1 MSRISQIIVST
12 TIVAGLASAA
22 FGQATA
28 FRGTHIG
35 FNTAT
40 GAAGEQLELI
50 TGYGTSGAPESEQWA
65 YRFATVGGQKQLQTR
80 TARYATDPNAPFA
93 QASFNV
99 KSAAPTTY
107 VPGEGGGAS
116 PVAGWYATGG
126 MATDPVED
134 RQTANLTGAD
144 SFVALGKL
152 TGGSF
157 AWEIMSVTAKNGAP
171 AASFAISMVT
181 NPSGNTDNALR
192 QLEAVNTVGGIDY
205 DVLGVYDI
213 NQAGGGSLADR
224 SIFLGNGNHFHGW
237 AWFVSAQG
245 EYEISMRV
253 YDVNNK
259 YAASES
265 FTFLVNSVPTPGSL
279 ALLAFAGVASTRRR
293 RN

>member
-1 MSRISQIIVST
+1 MNRFVVSAIVISSVST
-12 TIVAGLASAA
+12 ITL
-22 FGQATA
+22 GQATA
-28 FRGTHIG
+28 FRGTHVG

-65 YRFATVGGQKQLQTR
+65 YRFANVGGQKQLQTR
-80 TARYATDPNAPFA
+80 TARYTTDPNAPFA
-93 QASFNV
+93 QASFNL

-107 VPGEGGGAS
+107 VAGEGGGAS

-126 MATDPVED
+126 MASDPIEN
-134 RQTANLTGAD
+134 RQSANLTGAD
-144 SFVALGKL
+144 AFVALGKL
-152 TGGSF
+152 GGGSF
-157 AWEIMSVTAKNGAP
+157 AWEILSVTAKNGAP

-181 NPSGNTDNALR
+181 NPSGNTNNALR
-192 QLEAVNTVGGIDY
+192 QLEAVNTVGGVDY
-205 DVLGVYDI
+205 DVFGVYDAA
-213 NQAGGGSLADR
+213 QSGGGSLADR

-259 YAASES
+259 FAASDS
-265 FTFLVNSVPTPGSL
+265 FTFLVNSIPAPSSL
-279 ALLAFAGVASTRRR
+279 ALIGLAGAVSARRR

>member
-1 MSRISQIIVST
+1 MRRINQIVFSSI
-12 TIVAGLASAA
+12 IVAGLAGAA
-22 FGQATA
+22 SGQATA
-28 FRGTHIG
+28 FRGTHVG

-80 TARYATDPNAPFA
+80 TARYATDSNAPFA
-93 QASFNV
+93 QASFNL
-99 KSAAPTTY
+99 KSAAPTTK
-107 VPGEGGGAS
+107 VGGGAS
-116 PVAGWYATGG
+116 AVAGWYANSS
-126 MATDPVED
+126 MAADPVTE

-144 SFVALGKL
+144 AFVAAGKL

-171 AASFAISMVT
+171 AASFAIGMVT

-192 QLEAVNTVGGIDY
+192 QLQTVNTVAGVDY
-205 DVLGVYDI
+205 DVFGAYDAT
-213 NQAGGGSLADR
+213 QAGGGSLADR
-224 SIFLGNGNHFHGW
+224 SIFLGYGNHFHGW

-245 EYEISMRV
+245 EYEVSMRV

-259 YAASES
+259 FAASES
-265 FTFLVNSVPTPGSL
+265 FTFLVNSVPAPSSV
-279 ALLAFAGVASTRRR
+279 ALLGLAGTIVSRRR
-293 RN
+293 RA